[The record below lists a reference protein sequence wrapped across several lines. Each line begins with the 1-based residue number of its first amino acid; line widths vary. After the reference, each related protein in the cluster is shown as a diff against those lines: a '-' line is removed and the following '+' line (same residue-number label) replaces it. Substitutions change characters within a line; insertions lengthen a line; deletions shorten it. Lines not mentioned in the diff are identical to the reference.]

1 MIKSKN
7 KRKSI
12 DDFFKSLSSFENSL
26 FDIDYTNQFKK
37 DIKLCYKRNLDLQ
50 LLENVIKLLAENGAL
65 PPKYKPHP
73 FPNRGVMECH
83 IQPDW
88 LLIWKQHDDKML
100 LILLESG
107 THSDLFG

>member
-1 MIKSKN
+1 MTKN
-7 KRKSI
+7 GGSRKSVAE
-12 DDFFKSLSSFENSL
+12 FFKSLSSFENSL

-37 DIKLCYKRNLDLQ
+37 DVKLCYKRNLDLQ
-50 LLENVIKLLAENGAL
+50 LLEDVIKLLAENGTL
-65 PPKYKPHP
+65 PSKYKPHP

-88 LLIWKQHDDKML
+88 LFIWEQHNDTL
-100 LILLESG
+100 FLILLESG